1 MFPPCIKIL
10 VRDSDISDNRHQHRH
25 FPIKSLNI
33 FSRPS
38 TSLAAFFCVFCVDR
52 PHAELRNGANI
63 PINTSS
69 AAAEGRR
76 CCSRRRRTCTSRT
89 RVAVR
94 RMEGGGELQ
103 SSVASTSVYGFA
115 AWRIFPHFGRMPMKN
130 SAFMRGMGRPS
141 TDRYS
146 SLKRLLT
153 VAFSVRSAHPN
164 AISRSSDTLLI

>member
-38 TSLAAFFCVFCVDR
+38 TSLAAFFCAVCVDR
-52 PHAELRNGANI
+52 PHAEVRFAACTVMCYLTRGAACGAACRRSGQLRA
-63 PINTSS
+63 S
-69 AAAEGRR
+69 AGQRLRPAQF
-76 CCSRRRRTCTSRT
+76 C
-89 RVAVR
+89 
-94 RMEGGGELQ
+94 ELQ
-103 SSVASTSVYGFA
+103 FSEASTSVYGFA

-153 VAFSVRSAHPN
+153 VAFSVRSDHPN